1 MEYQTIVVEKKNRVG
16 LIMLNRPD
24 HMNTFSVV
32 LAKELNAALDEL
44 EQDGQIRAVIIK
56 GTGRSFCA
64 GIDITEFS
72 GKTLLEYREWI
83 AWMEKMNLTIA
94 GMGKP
99 VIAAVHGYTVANG
112 TGLLA
117 ACDLA
122 IAAEGTRIGTTAINV
137 GLYCFGPSN
146 ALARSLGRKR
156 SLGMLLTGDLI
167 TAQDAERFGLVNKVV
182 APDKLEETVHEMA
195 NKILANS
202 GASIRIQ
209 KSLINRGLRL
219 DYVSG
224 LKMAEAE
231 SPGQTEDSASRLQS
245 FRDKTWDKASAKKKF
260 LLFLVE
266 S

>member
-1 MEYQTIVVEKKNRVG
+1 MEYQTIVVEKRDRVG

-24 HMNTFSVV
+24 HMNTFSIV

-99 VIAAVHGYTVANG
+99 VIAAVHGYAVANG

-137 GLYCFGPSN
+137 GLFCMGPAVPLS
-146 ALARSLGRKR
+146 RCVGRKKA
-156 SLGMLLTGDLI
+156 LEMLLTGTMID
-167 TAQDAERFGLVNKVV
+167 AQEAERIGLVNKVV
-182 APDKLEETVHEMA
+182 PPEKLDEAAME
-195 NKILANS
+195 LANEL
-202 GASIRIQ
+202 AA
-209 KSLINRGLRL
+209 KSPIALQMGKRAFYTMADMQYTKALEYMNEM
-219 DYVSG
+219 
-224 LKMAEAE
+224 MAELCI
-231 SPGQTEDSASRLQS
+231 TED
-245 FRDKTWDKASAKKKF
+245 AKEGVEAFLKKRKPRWKGR
-260 LLFLVE
+260 
-266 S
+266 